1 MTHSK
6 LISPAFKAGS
16 LVAVCTLLAAVS
28 TSLQANEL
36 GAIKRATESKEYDVL
51 RESYKECVVTKGKAF
66 LDVAPVAAV
75 IEHVPIACEREL
87 LAVRQFLLAGA
98 FKVEVIDQLIE
109 SVAQGVRIDLVN
121 TVYEEAL
128 RKKGR
133 SIK

>member
-1 MTHSK
+1 MTRNK
-6 LISPAFKAGS
+6 LTFPACR
-16 LVAVCTLLAAVS
+16 AVCLLTALAALAVMS
-28 TSLQANEL
+28 SSLQANEL

-51 RESYKECVVTKGKAF
+51 REAYKECVVTKGKAF
-66 LDVAPVAAV
+66 LEVAPVAAV